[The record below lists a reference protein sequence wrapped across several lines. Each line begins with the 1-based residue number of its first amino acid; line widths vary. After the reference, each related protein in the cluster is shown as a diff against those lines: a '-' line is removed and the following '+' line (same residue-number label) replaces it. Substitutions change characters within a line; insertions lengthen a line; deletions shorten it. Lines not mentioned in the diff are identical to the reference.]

1 MIIELE
7 KNDTKEAVMI
17 AEALMAIGL
26 VSRIVGEDCNQ
37 SDDRPCCESYDDG
50 KSAVKFCKGF
60 TEAACEQAMPELQKT
75 FDGRNACD
83 WVCLFHVLLFY
94 GYIECSDFNEFC
106 RWLSLKAGR
115 EIITAVHARTIKREY
130 WVKAAGIMWSLPDA
144 LKELNTTRQEKKFV
158 CYCKLCVEIK
168 SIIDRAIKSS
178 SVVINTDTDN
188 AATTH

>member
-1 MIIELE
+1 MILTLE
-7 KNDTKEAVMI
+7 KNDTKDLVLLAK
-17 AEALMAIGL
+17 ALKANGM
-26 VSRIVGEDCNQ
+26 VSRIDGEDCNQ
-37 SDDRPCCESYDDG
+37 SDDRPCCESYDDW

-60 TEAACEQAMPELQKT
+60 TEAACGQAMPELKKA
-75 FDGRNACD
+75 FEGKDACD

-94 GYIECSDFNEFC
+94 GYIKCSDFNEFC
-106 RWLSLKAGR
+106 RWLSQKAGR
-115 EIITAVHARTIKREY
+115 EIITAVNARTIKQTY

-158 CYCKLCVEIK
+158 CYCKLCNEIK
-168 SIIDRAIKSS
+168 SIIDGAIKSS